1 VPGPTETETA
11 AAAADAAPIDD
22 PRIAEVLA
30 RWWGFDRLR
39 PLQAEAIHAAL
50 AGRDSLVVM
59 PTGGGKSL
67 CYQLPPLVA
76 ESTDVVVSPLV
87 ALMKDQVDAL
97 EAIGYPAAAIHGG
110 MSQEERSAVRD
121 RIAAGE
127 LRLVFAAPERLVN
140 TGLLD
145 LLARV
150 GVKRFAIDEAH
161 CISQWGYDFR
171 TAYLEIALVREWH
184 PKAPVLALTAT
195 AIPAVVEDIQQK
207 LGFSRGQV
215 IRTSFLRPNLGFHA
229 EFRLDKELAMLEWLR
244 QGGGSGIVYVRS
256 RKKTQD
262 LARFL
267 SERGLAAEAFHAG
280 LDHEL
285 KNSRQDA
292 WQKGAFP
299 VIVAT
304 NAFGMGIDK
313 PDVRVVIHLDLPEN
327 LESYYQ
333 EAGRAGRDGKRCYAA
348 ILFHPLD
355 GSLLREKVHQA
366 HPPIEVLK
374 SVYQALANYYQLAL
388 GSADHTT
395 FGFDLDDFCKRFGLN
410 PSSTYAALQK
420 LQDAGLIELSE
431 SFFRPSRLFFAVDNK
446 KMYEFQVANA
456 LYDTFIK
463 SLLRLYGAELFSEF
477 VTIQESQIAKANK
490 LTTAEVKTRLTQ
502 LEKMHLLIYEPI
514 TDQPQLTFLTPRLD
528 ADHLPLDRR
537 KLQERRDLNVSKMEA
552 MINYAEQRNRCRMR
566 VIQEYFDEM
575 TEDLCGICDVCIDR
589 RKRENLATFQ
599 DYQQQILYLLRQKPL
614 TADELELA
622 VDPKDAQ
629 VFVEVVREMVDDG
642 IIAYDDLWVLH
653 VAQRVG

>member
-1 VPGPTETETA
+1 MKGQTPQSVLQHYWGHA
-11 AAAADAAPIDD
+11 A
-22 PRIAEVLA
+22 
-30 RWWGFDRLR
+30 FR
-39 PLQAEAIHAAL
+39 PLQLEIIESVL
-50 AGRDSLVVM
+50 SGRDTLAVL
-59 PTGGGKSL
+59 PTGGGKSVCFQVPAL
-67 CYQLPPLVA
+67 LREGVCIVITPLIALMEDQVQQLKQKHILAVAIHSGMSHREIDIQLDNCIYGKIKFLYVSPERIQTELFQERVKKMVVSLVA
-76 ESTDVVVSPLV
+76 V
-87 ALMKDQVDAL
+87 
-97 EAIGYPAAAIHGG
+97 
-110 MSQEERSAVRD
+110 
-121 RIAAGE
+121 
-127 LRLVFAAPERLVN
+127 
-140 TGLLD
+140 
-145 LLARV
+145 
-150 GVKRFAIDEAH
+150 DEAH
-161 CISQWGYDFR
+161 CISQWGHDFR
-171 TAYLEIALVREWH
+171 PPYLQIKLLRQLQ
-184 PKAPVLALTAT
+184 PLAPVMALTASAT
-195 AIPAVVEDIQQK
+195 KLVRSDIIVHLEMNQ
-207 LGFSRGQV
+207 
-215 IRTSFLRPNLGFHA
+215 PA
-229 EFRLDKELAMLEWLR
+229 EFQKSFARDNLSFVVRQAENKEKKLLQILR
-244 QGGGSGIVYVRS
+244 KVPGAAIIYVRS
-256 RKKTQD
+256 RKATQQV
-262 LARFL
+262 
-267 SERGLAAEAFHAG
+267 AELLIKQRISATFYHAG
-280 LDHEL
+280 LSYSERS
-285 KNSRQDA
+285 SRQSQ
-292 WQKGAFP
+292 WIQNR
-299 VIVAT
+299 VRVMVAT